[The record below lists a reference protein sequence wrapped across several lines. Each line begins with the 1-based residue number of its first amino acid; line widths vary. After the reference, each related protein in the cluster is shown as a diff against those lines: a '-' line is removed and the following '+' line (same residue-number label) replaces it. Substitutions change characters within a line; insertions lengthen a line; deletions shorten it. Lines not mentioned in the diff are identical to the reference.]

1 MSKVGK
7 GPSADFIWMNG
18 KMVAWDDANI
28 HVLSH
33 VIHYGSGVFEG
44 CRVYET
50 PQGPAMLRMA
60 DHTRRLLHSAKML
73 RMEPRWSHQELLQAI
88 RDTVHANKLKSCYV
102 RPVIYRGLGPAGV
115 NPLGNEIDAFIA
127 VWPWGKYLG
136 EEALNE
142 GVDVCISSFRRM
154 APDTHLPMGKV
165 VGNYVNSQ
173 YAKMEAVLNGFAE
186 GILLDGTGNIS
197 EGSGENLFIVRDG
210 KIMTPGF
217 GSSVLGGIT
226 RDCIIKLAAEQ
237 GIEVSE
243 QSIPREMLYVADEA
257 FFTGTA
263 AEVTPIRSVD
273 RMPVG
278 DGKRG
283 PITESLQ
290 KAYFDIIEGRVED
303 RFDWLEVIQPAPAS

>member
-1 MSKVGK
+1 MSKVGQ
-7 GPSADFIWMNG
+7 GPKADFVWMNG
-18 KMVAWDDANI
+18 ELVPWDEANI

-50 PQGPAMLRMA
+50 PKGPAMLRMD
-60 DHTRRLLHSAKML
+60 DHTRRLIGSARML
-73 RMEPRWSHQELLQAI
+73 RMECQYSHAEIMQAI

-115 NPLGNEIDAFIA
+115 NPLDNAVDMFIA
-127 VWPWGKYLG
+127 VWSWGKYLG
-136 EEALNE
+136 DEALNE

-154 APDTHLPMGKV
+154 SPDTHLPMGKIA
-165 VGNYVNSQ
+165 GNYVNSQ
-173 YAKMEAVLNGFAE
+173 FAKMEAVLNGFAE
-186 GILLDGTGNIS
+186 GILLDSTGNIS
-197 EGSGENLFIVRDG
+197 EGSGENLFVVRDG
-210 KIMTPGF
+210 RVLTPGF

-226 RDCIIKLAAEQ
+226 RDCVMQLAREQ
-237 GIEVSE
+237 GIEVVE
-243 QSIPREMLYVADEA
+243 QTIPREMLYIADEA

-273 RMPVG
+273 HIAVG
-278 DGKRG
+278 KGRRG
-283 PITESLQ
+283 PITEALQ

-303 RFDWLEVIQPAPAS
+303 RFGWLELI

>member
-1 MSKVGK
+1 MTNVQQ
-7 GPSADFIWMNG
+7 GPRADFIWMNG
-18 KMVAWDDANI
+18 EMVAWDEAKI

-50 PQGPAMLRMA
+50 PKGPAMLRMG

-73 RMEPRWSHQELLQAI
+73 RMESPYSSDEFLQAI

-102 RPVIYRGLGPAGV
+102 RPVIYRALGPAGV
-115 NPLGNEIDAFIA
+115 NPLGNAVDAFIA
-127 VWPWGKYLG
+127 VWSWGKYLG
-136 EEALNE
+136 DEALSE

-154 APDTHLPMGKV
+154 SPDTHLPMGKV
-165 VGNYVNSQ
+165 AGNYVNSQ

-186 GILLDGTGNIS
+186 GILLDASGNIS
-197 EGSGENLFIVRDG
+197 EGSGENLFVVRDG
-210 KIMTPGF
+210 TIYTPGF
-217 GSSVLGGIT
+217 GSSILGGIT
-226 RDCIIKLAAEQ
+226 RDCVLKLAAEK
-237 GIEVSE
+237 GIEVNV
-243 QSIPREMLYVADEA
+243 QPIPREMLYVADEA

-263 AEVTPIRSVD
+263 AEVTPIRTVD

-278 DGKRG
+278 EGRRG

-303 RFDWLEVIQPAPAS
+303 RFGWLEII

>member
-1 MSKVGK
+1 MTKVQQ
-7 GPSADFIWMNG
+7 GPRADFIWMNG
-18 KMVAWDDANI
+18 EMVAWDEAKI

-50 PQGPAMLRMA
+50 PKGPAMLRMG
-60 DHTRRLLHSAKML
+60 DHTRRLIHSAKML
-73 RMEPRWSHQELLQAI
+73 RMESPYSFDELMQAI

-115 NPLGNEIDAFIA
+115 NPLDNKVDAFIA

-154 APDTHLPMGKV
+154 SPDTHLPMGKV
-165 VGNYVNSQ
+165 AGNYVNSQ

-186 GILLDGTGNIS
+186 GILLDASGNIS
-197 EGSGENLFIVRDG
+197 EGSGENLFVVRDDT
-210 KIMTPGF
+210 IYTPGF
-217 GSSVLGGIT
+217 GNSILGGIT
-226 RDCIIKLAAEQ
+226 RDCILKLAAEK
-237 GIEVSE
+237 GIEVNV
-243 QSIPREMLYVADEA
+243 QPIPREMLYVADEA

-263 AEVTPIRSVD
+263 AEVTPIRTVD

-278 DGKRG
+278 EGRRG
-283 PITESLQ
+283 PVTESLQ

-303 RFDWLEVIQPAPAS
+303 RFGWLEII

>member
-1 MSKVGK
+1 MSKVVD

-18 KMVAWDDANI
+18 EMIPWDDAKI

-33 VIHYGSGVFEG
+33 VIHYGSAVFEG

-50 PQGPAMLRMA
+50 PKGPAMLRMA
-60 DHTRRLLHSAKML
+60 EHTQRLLHSAKML
-73 RMEPRWSHQELLQAI
+73 RMEPKYSHAEILQAI
-88 RDTVHANKLKSCYV
+88 RDTVKVNKLRSCYV

-115 NPLGNEIDAFIA
+115 NPLRNAVDAFIA

-136 EEALNE
+136 EAALNE

-165 VGNYVNSQ
+165 AGNYVNSQ

-186 GILLDGTGNIS
+186 GILLDVSGNIS
-197 EGSGENLFIVRDG
+197 EGSGENLFVVRDG
-210 KIMTPGF
+210 RLMTPGF
-217 GSSVLGGIT
+217 GNSVLGGIT
-226 RDCIIKLAAEQ
+226 RNCIMQLAEEMGLKVGEQ
-237 GIEVSE
+237 T
-243 QSIPREMLYVADEA
+243 IPREMLYVADEV

-283 PITESLQ
+283 PITERLQ
-290 KAYFDIIEGRVED
+290 TAYFEIIEGRVDD
-303 RFDWLEVIQPAPAS
+303 RFGWLEIL

>member
-1 MSKVGK
+1 MSNAPK
-7 GPSADFIWMNG
+7 GPRADYIWMNG
-18 KMVAWDDANI
+18 EMVPWDDAKI

-33 VIHYGSGVFEG
+33 VVHYGSGVFEG

-50 PQGPAMLRMA
+50 PAGPAMLRMG
-60 DHTRRLLHSAKML
+60 DHTRRLLQSAKML
-73 RMEPRWSHQELLQAI
+73 RMESPFSFEELMQAI
-88 RDTVHANKLKSCYV
+88 RDTVHENGLRSCYV

-115 NPLGNEIDAFIA
+115 NPLQNSVDVFIA

-154 APDTHLPMGKV
+154 SPDTHLPMGKV
-165 VGNYVNSQ
+165 IGNYVNSQ

-186 GILLDGTGNIS
+186 GILLDATGNIS
-197 EGSGENLFIVRDG
+197 EGSGENLFIVHGGR
-210 KIMTPGF
+210 IYTPGF
-217 GSSVLGGIT
+217 GSSILGGIT
-226 RDCIIKLAAEQ
+226 RDCVMRLAAEQ
-237 GIEVSE
+237 GIEVVE
-243 QSIPREMLYVADEA
+243 QTVPREMLYIADEV

-273 RMPVG
+273 RLPVG
-278 DGKRG
+278 KGSRG
-283 PITESLQ
+283 PVTESLQ

-303 RFDWLEVIQPAPAS
+303 RFGWLEII

>member
-1 MSKVGK
+1 VKQ
-7 GPSADFIWMNG
+7 GPRADFVWMNG
-18 KMVAWDDANI
+18 ELVAWDDAKI

-50 PQGPAMLRMA
+50 PKGPAMLRMG
-60 DHTRRLLHSAKML
+60 DHTRRLIHSAKML
-73 RMEPRWSHQELLQAI
+73 RMESPYSFDELMQGI

-115 NPLGNEIDAFIA
+115 NPLGCSVDAFIA

-154 APDTHLPMGKV
+154 SPDTHLPMGKV
-165 VGNYVNSQ
+165 AGNYVNSQ

-186 GILLDGTGNIS
+186 GILLDASGNIS
-197 EGSGENLFIVRDG
+197 EGSGENLFVVRDG
-210 KIMTPGF
+210 QIFTPGF
-217 GSSVLGGIT
+217 GNSILGGIT
-226 RDCIIKLAAEQ
+226 RDCVMKLAAEQ
-237 GIEVSE
+237 GIEIVV
-243 QSIPREMLYVADEA
+243 QPIPREMLYVADEA

-273 RMPVG
+273 RLPVG
-278 DGKRG
+278 GGSRG
-283 PITESLQ
+283 PVTESLQ

-303 RFDWLEVIQPAPAS
+303 RFGWLEII

>member
-1 MSKVGK
+1 MTTVKQ
-7 GPSADFIWMNG
+7 GPRAEFVWMNG
-18 KMVAWDDANI
+18 ELVAWDEAKI

-50 PQGPAMLRMA
+50 PKGPAMLRMG
-60 DHTRRLLHSAKML
+60 DHTRRLIHSAKML
-73 RMEPRWSHQELLQAI
+73 RMESPFSFDELMQAI

-115 NPLGNEIDAFIA
+115 NPLGCSVDAFIA

-154 APDTHLPMGKV
+154 SPDTHLPMGKV
-165 VGNYVNSQ
+165 AGNYVNSQ

-186 GILLDGTGNIS
+186 GILLDASGNIS
-197 EGSGENLFIVRDG
+197 EGSGENLFVVRDG
-210 KIMTPGF
+210 KIFTPGF
-217 GSSVLGGIT
+217 GNSILGGIT
-226 RDCIIKLAAEQ
+226 RDCVMKLAAEQ
-237 GIEVSE
+237 GIEVAV
-243 QSIPREMLYVADEA
+243 QPIPREMLYVADEA

-263 AEVTPIRSVD
+263 AEVTPIRTVD
-273 RMPVG
+273 RLPVG
-278 DGKRG
+278 AGGRG
-283 PITESLQ
+283 PVTESLQ
-290 KAYFDIIEGRVED
+290 KAYFDIIEGRAED
-303 RFDWLEVIQPAPAS
+303 RFGWLEII

>member
-1 MSKVGK
+1 MTNVQQ
-7 GPSADFIWMNG
+7 GPRADFIWMNG
-18 KMVAWDDANI
+18 EMVAWDEAKI

-50 PQGPAMLRMA
+50 PKGPAMLRMA
-60 DHTRRLLHSAKML
+60 DHTRRLIHSAKML
-73 RMEPRWSHQELLQAI
+73 RMESPYSFDELMQAI

-115 NPLGNEIDAFIA
+115 NPLANAVDAFIA

-136 EEALNE
+136 EEALIE

-154 APDTHLPMGKV
+154 SPDTHLPMGKV
-165 VGNYVNSQ
+165 AGNYVNSQ

-186 GILLDGTGNIS
+186 GILLDATGNIS
-197 EGSGENLFIVRDG
+197 EGSGENLFVVRDG
-210 KIMTPGF
+210 TIYTPGF
-217 GSSVLGGIT
+217 GSSILGGIT
-226 RDCIIKLAAEQ
+226 RECVLKLAAEQ
-237 GIEVSE
+237 GIEINV
-243 QSIPREMLYVADEA
+243 QPIPREMLYVADEA

-263 AEVTPIRSVD
+263 AEVTPIRTVD

-278 DGKRG
+278 EGRRG

-290 KAYFDIIEGRVED
+290 KAYFDIIEGRAED
-303 RFDWLEVIQPAPAS
+303 RFGWLEIL

>member
-1 MSKVGK
+1 MTKVAQ
-7 GPSADFIWMNG
+7 GPSADFVWMNG
-18 KMVAWDDANI
+18 ELVAWDDAKI

-50 PQGPAMLRMA
+50 PEGPAMLRMGE
-60 DHTRRLLHSAKML
+60 HTRRLLNSAKML
-73 RMEPRWSHQELLQAI
+73 RMESPYSHDELMHAI
-88 RDTVHANKLKSCYV
+88 RETVRANKLKSCYV

-115 NPLGNEIDAFIA
+115 NPLKCVVDVFIA

-154 APDTHLPMGKV
+154 SPDTHLPMGKIA
-165 VGNYVNSQ
+165 GNYVNSQ
-173 YAKMEAVLNGFAE
+173 LAKMEAVLNGFAE
-186 GILLDGTGNIS
+186 GILLDSTGNIS
-197 EGSGENLFIVRDG
+197 EGSGENLFVVRDG
-210 KIMTPGF
+210 RIYTPGF
-217 GSSVLGGIT
+217 GNSILGGIT
-226 RDCIIKLAAEQ
+226 RDCVLKLAREQ
-237 GIEVSE
+237 GIEVVE
-243 QSIPREMLYVADEA
+243 QTIPREMLYIADEV

-278 DGKRG
+278 GGTRG
-283 PITESLQ
+283 PITEALQ

-303 RFDWLEVIQPAPAS
+303 RFGWLEVL

>member
-1 MSKVGK
+1 
-7 GPSADFIWMNG
+7 MNG
-18 KMVAWDDANI
+18 EMVAWDEARI

-50 PQGPAMLRMA
+50 PKGSAMLRMG
-60 DHTRRLLHSAKML
+60 DHTRRLIHSAKML
-73 RMEPRWSHQELLQAI
+73 RMESPYSFDELMQAI

-115 NPLGNEIDAFIA
+115 NPLGNVVDAFIA

-136 EEALNE
+136 EEALSE

-154 APDTHLPMGKV
+154 SPDTHLPMGKV
-165 VGNYVNSQ
+165 AGNYVNSQ

-186 GILLDGTGNIS
+186 GILLDHSGNIS
-197 EGSGENLFIVRDG
+197 EGSGENLFVVRDG
-210 KIMTPGF
+210 TIYTPGF
-217 GSSVLGGIT
+217 GNSILGGIT
-226 RDCIIKLAAEQ
+226 RDCVLKLAAEQ
-237 GIEVSE
+237 GIPVNV
-243 QSIPREMLYVADEA
+243 QPIPREMLYVADEA

-278 DGKRG
+278 EGSRG

-303 RFDWLEVIQPAPAS
+303 RFGWLEII

>member
-1 MSKVGK
+1 MTNVQQ
-7 GPSADFIWMNG
+7 GPRADFIWMNG
-18 KMVAWDDANI
+18 EMVAWDEAKI

-50 PQGPAMLRMA
+50 PKGPAMLRMA
-60 DHTRRLLHSAKML
+60 DHTRRLIHSAKML
-73 RMEPRWSHQELLQAI
+73 RMESPYSFEELMQAI

-115 NPLGNEIDAFIA
+115 NPLQNAVDAFIA

-154 APDTHLPMGKV
+154 SPDTHLPMGKV
-165 VGNYVNSQ
+165 AGNYVNSQ

-186 GILLDGTGNIS
+186 GILLDATGNIS
-197 EGSGENLFIVRDG
+197 EGSGENLFVVRDG
-210 KIMTPGF
+210 TIYTPGF
-217 GSSVLGGIT
+217 GSSILGGIT
-226 RDCIIKLAAEQ
+226 RDCMLKLAAEQ
-237 GIEVSE
+237 GIEINV
-243 QSIPREMLYVADEA
+243 QPIPREMLYVADEA

-263 AEVTPIRSVD
+263 AEVTPIREVD
-273 RMPVG
+273 NRAIG
-278 DGKRG
+278 NGGRG
-283 PITESLQ
+283 PVTERLQ
-290 KAYFDIIEGRVED
+290 SQYFDLVHGRLDGYEK
-303 RFDWLEVIQPAPAS
+303 WLTVV